1 MNYHKAVYCM
11 KPFQLSCV
19 FTSLLLC
26 SPISFAD
33 WINTAVEKNEAQ
45 TIQLRHHIHQ
55 HPELGNMEFQT
66 SKLVQQQL
74 KSYGIEV
81 KTGFAKTGVIGI
93 LKGAKS
99 GPTMAL
105 RADMDAL
112 PIEEKTQLAFASK
125 TKAIYQGK
133 EVPVMHACGH
143 DAHTAMLLGAAKVLA
158 ENRDKLAGTVVFIFQ
173 PAEEGGADVDNFTQ
187 GTEIGSRK
195 MITDGALKNPKPE
208 VIFGLH
214 VMAGMPSNNLFYKE
228 GVMLNSAD
236 HLRIQINGKQVHGS
250 MPWDGRDP
258 IYAASQM
265 INNLQSLI
273 SRRSNLTQGMG
284 VISIGSI
291 QAGTT
296 GNVIPE
302 QVNMVGTIR
311 SNNEDIRQNLLKNIP
326 IMLEHNALAN
336 DVQAKIE
343 IAAYAP
349 VTSNNPTLTRLMQPT
364 LKQVAGEDKLHVL
377 AHNASASEDFSYY
390 GQLMPSLF
398 VFLGATPPSQKMEQA
413 APNHSP
419 YFMVDDA
426 TLKTGV
432 ELHIRFIQDYPK
444 FANQIQSQWTATK

>member
-1 MNYHKAVYCM
+1 MKAF
-11 KPFQLSCV
+11 PFSC
-19 FTSLLLC
+19 FAASLLLC
-26 SPISFAD
+26 SPLSFAD
-33 WINTAVEKNEAQ
+33 WVNTAVEKNEAE

-55 HPELGNMEFQT
+55 HPELGNMEFET

-125 TKAIYQGK
+125 TKAMYQGK
-133 EVPVMHACGH
+133 EVSVMHACGH

-158 ENRDKLAGTVVFIFQ
+158 EHRDKLAGTVVFIFQ

-187 GTEIGSRK
+187 GAEIGSRK
-195 MITDGALKNPKPE
+195 MIADGALKNPKPE

-228 GVMLNSAD
+228 GAILNSAD
-236 HLRIQINGKQVHGS
+236 HLRIQVNGKQVHGS

-291 QAGTT
+291 QGGTT

-336 DVQAKIE
+336 DVQAKVE

-364 LKQVAGEDKLHVL
+364 LKQVAGENKLHVMNN
-377 AHNASASEDFSYY
+377 NASASEDFSYY

-398 VFLGATPPSQKMEQA
+398 VFLGATHPSQKMDQA
-413 APNHSP
+413 APNHNP
-419 YFMVDDA
+419 YFTVDDA

-444 FANQIQSQWTATK
+444 YAAQIQSQWKQPNEKL

>member
-1 MNYHKAVYCM
+1 MKAF
-11 KPFQLSCV
+11 PFSC
-19 FTSLLLC
+19 FAASLLLF
-26 SPISFAD
+26 SPLSFAD
-33 WINTAVEKNEAQ
+33 WVNTAVEKNEAQ
-45 TIQLRHHIHQ
+45 MIQLRHHIHQ
-55 HPELGNMEFQT
+55 HPELGNMEFET

-125 TKAIYQGK
+125 TKAMYQGK
-133 EVPVMHACGH
+133 EVSVMHACGH

-158 ENRDKLAGTVVFIFQ
+158 EHRDKLAGTVVFIFQ

-187 GTEIGSRK
+187 GAEIGSRK
-195 MITDGALKNPKPE
+195 MIADGALKTPKPE

-228 GVMLNSAD
+228 GALLNSAD
-236 HLRIQINGKQVHGS
+236 HLRIQVNGKQVHGS

-291 QAGTT
+291 QGGTT

-336 DVQAKIE
+336 DVQAKVE

-364 LKQVAGEDKLHVL
+364 LKQVAGEDKLHVMNN
-377 AHNASASEDFSYY
+377 NASASEDFSYY

-398 VFLGATPPSQKMEQA
+398 VFLGATPPSQKIAQA
-413 APNHSP
+413 APNHNP
-419 YFMVDDA
+419 YFTVDDA

-432 ELHIRFIQDYPK
+432 ELHVRFIQDYPK
-444 FANQIQSQWTATK
+444 YAAQIQSQWKQPNEKL